1 MVWGKVKHERKFSI
15 YLFSPALYAGISSRY
30 PRYRG
35 SIGDYHLLYDQ
46 VGYGFVDSYD
56 STIILI
62 GYVKGRS
69 RKYDKLGA

>member
-15 YLFSPALYAGISSRY
+15 YLLSLALHARISSRY

-35 SIGDYHLLYDQ
+35 SIGDYYLLYDQ

>member
-30 PRYRG
+30 PRYRD

-46 VGYGFVDSYD
+46 VEID
-56 STIILI
+56 
-62 GYVKGRS
+62 RW
-69 RKYDKLGA
+69 KLDWGPAFLPIENHQLC

>member
-46 VGYGFVDSYD
+46 VEIDRWKLDWGPAFLVELLV
-56 STIILI
+56 IIKEYLLI
-62 GYVKGRS
+62 YR
-69 RKYDKLGA
+69 